1 MKIILRKEAKS
12 LKLKRY
18 FTGKACKHGHI
29 FERETT
35 SGQCITCRNL
45 ATQRR
50 RKENKEEYKKQK
62 YVWDKTYREVHDS
75 VLKAKKHEYYE
86 RNKERLKAKSK
97 EYSKNNKEEI
107 AKKKKIYADGRKEI
121 KAAYDKEY
129 RKNNK
134 HKLSKHSIQRNYKRY
149 QATPPW
155 YTDEKIKINR
165 LYSKRDELSKL
176 WDIQL
181 HVDHIV
187 PIQGEN
193 VCGLHCWDNLQ
204 LLESSLNLVK
214 GNRFKE

>member
-1 MKIILRKEAKS
+1 MKIILRKEAKF

-18 FTGKACKHGHI
+18 FTGKECKHGHI
-29 FERETT
+29 FDRETT
-35 SGQCITCRNL
+35 TGQCITCKNL
-45 ATQRR
+45 ATGRR
-50 RKENKEEYKKQK
+50 RKENKEQYKKQK
-62 YVWDKTYREVHDS
+62 YIWDRTYRQTHDS
-75 VLKAKKHEYYE
+75 VLKAKKHEYYVK
-86 RNKERLKAKSK
+86 NKERLKAKSR
-97 EYSKNNKEEI
+97 EYSKNNKE
-107 AKKKKIYADGRKEI
+107 KISLKNKEYNAGRKDI

-149 QATPPW
+149 QATPSW
-155 YTDEKIKINR
+155 YIDEKSKINQ

-176 WDIQL
+176 WGIQL

-187 PIQGEN
+187 PIQGKM

-204 LLESSLNLVK
+204 LLESSLNLAK